1 MIDLILHYISSA
13 LDTLFLTYEVPRGGQ
28 DEKMV
33 IWVQLKYVFF
43 PSLSLF
49 QSPAQRQAHGKYK
62 SNLLN

>member
-43 PSLSLF
+43 PSLSL
-49 QSPAQRQAHGKYK
+49 SLSESSTAPG
-62 SNLLN
+62 SW

>member
-33 IWVQLKYVFF
+33 IWVQFKYVFF
-43 PSLSLF
+43 PSLSL
-49 QSPAQRQAHGKYK
+49 SPDTYTHLVTWKFD
-62 SNLLN
+62 

>member
-49 QSPAQRQAHGKYK
+49 QSPVQRQAHGKYK